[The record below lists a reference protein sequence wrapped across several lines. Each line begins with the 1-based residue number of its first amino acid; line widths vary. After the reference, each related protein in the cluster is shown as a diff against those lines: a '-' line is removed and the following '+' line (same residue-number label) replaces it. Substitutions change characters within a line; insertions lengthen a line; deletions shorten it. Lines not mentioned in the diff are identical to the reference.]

1 MALIGVY
8 MPFDDPSNR
17 IDSLN
22 MFETTMANI
31 VALIERFS
39 TNNIPILI
47 IGDFNSDSFRGN
59 RFDTLLS
66 EFISDNSLV
75 NLSSLNVQSINHTF
89 TGPNINNKSHHHS
102 LDHALLIERCLDQ
115 FENIQCNILDDILN
129 LSDHKALSVTF
140 EIDSNI
146 NMVEKEE
153 HITSNINLA
162 DPLINQ
168 EFKRL
173 IMLILDSLSPEINS
187 KVIHTQ
193 ESIDIFY
200 EKIIASILNA
210 ERSTIDFQSQLY
222 PHRLQQN

>member
-1 MALIGVY
+1 LIDIG
-8 MPFDDPSNR
+8 
-17 IDSLN
+17 LN
-22 MFETTMANI
+22 
-31 VALIERFS
+31 
-39 TNNIPILI
+39 
-47 IGDFNSDSFRGN
+47 
-59 RFDTLLS
+59 
-66 EFISDNSLV
+66 
-75 NLSSLNVQSINHTF
+75 
-89 TGPNINNKSHHHS
+89 
-102 LDHALLIERCLDQ
+102 Q

-200 EKIIASILNA
+200 EKIFAFILNA

-222 PHRLQQN
+222 PHIEYNKIKFNKPWFNHELVVLKKKILNLRNKTNVPHELSILRAEYRKKQRQLIHLFNLKELNKFETIAREKNKNRFWRFIRKKKN